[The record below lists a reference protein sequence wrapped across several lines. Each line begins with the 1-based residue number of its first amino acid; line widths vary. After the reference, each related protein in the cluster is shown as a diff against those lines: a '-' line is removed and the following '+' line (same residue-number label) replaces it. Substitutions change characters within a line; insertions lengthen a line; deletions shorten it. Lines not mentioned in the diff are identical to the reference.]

1 MRTVDYYNQYIDE
14 FTQAT
19 LHLDMESLYQS
30 FLAKLPEG
38 TPIS

>member
-19 LHLDMESLYQS
+19 LHLDMESLYQL
-30 FLAKLPEG
+30 FLVELPES
-38 TPIS
+38 TWVS